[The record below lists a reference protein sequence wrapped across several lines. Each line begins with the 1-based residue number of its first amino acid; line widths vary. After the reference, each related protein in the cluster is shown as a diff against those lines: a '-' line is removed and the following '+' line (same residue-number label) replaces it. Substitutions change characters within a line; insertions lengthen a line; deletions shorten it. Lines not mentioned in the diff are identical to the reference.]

1 MTVEQLLQLAPFSSL
16 LLGIAWYIRT
26 RYGPVLRARA
36 ARDAEQITD
45 GTKR

>member
-1 MTVEQLLQLAPFSSL
+1 MTAEQLVQLVPFSTL
-16 LLGIAWYIRT
+16 CVGVGWFVRV

-36 ARDAEQITD
+36 ARDAERITD